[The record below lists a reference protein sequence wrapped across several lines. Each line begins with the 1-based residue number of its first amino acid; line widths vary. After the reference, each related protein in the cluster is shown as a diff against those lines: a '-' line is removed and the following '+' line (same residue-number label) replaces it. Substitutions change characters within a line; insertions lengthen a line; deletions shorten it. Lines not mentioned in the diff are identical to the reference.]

1 MTIKN
6 KIIAGVV
13 VFVLIVLGVHYA
25 SKQKAGEPS
34 PSPEA
39 TTTTAD
45 ASSTV
50 SVKSVDSTPSAGA
63 SGGLKTITLL
73 DRVWMT
79 FEEYLSRAHAH
90 DIEGVKAL
98 SYKQSATCAK
108 KETEKQ
114 CFALMDGVYS
124 FGKDFQKTDYKNIS
138 SDDKQVILFTNP
150 HYDDGEKQYG
160 LIKGYLYFT
169 REKDGSVKLLAMDPA
184 RGWYV
189 DKASSTKAD
198 WVQKLDALSADSD
211 SDGISDNE
219 ENCLDAKGVAI
230 MQCVKS
236 DPKKR
241 DSKGDGW
248 WDSVR
253 VYINRM

>member
-1 MTIKN
+1 MTTKN
-6 KIIAGVV
+6 KIIAGVAV
-13 VFVLIVLGVHYA
+13 LALIVSGFYFS
-25 SKQKAGEPS
+25 SKQKIALQNPA
-34 PSPEA
+34 PETA
-39 TTTTAD
+39 TSTTD

-50 SVKSVDSTPSAGA
+50 SVKANEGTSAGTA

-73 DRVWMT
+73 DKVWMT
-79 FEEYLSRAHAH
+79 FEEYLSKAHAH

-114 CFALMDGVYS
+114 CFTLMDGVYS
-124 FGKDFQKTDYKNIS
+124 FGKDFQKTDYKNIW

-150 HYDDGEKQYG
+150 RYDDGEKQYG

-189 DKASSTKAD
+189 DKASSTKVE
-198 WVQKLDALSADSD
+198 WTQKLDALSVDSD

-253 VYINRM
+253 VYINRI